1 MKEQMYNPTHTRE
14 QLLGTKLKGLRKLN
28 YNPFTWWRMYESVNK
43 PLSSRAHISDKIKNG
58 DYDYPHWK
66 YQAELCEHD
75 LNDMW
80 QKMSPDYGKWVEE
93 SSLMRARRKR
103 LIEDHEKEEN
113 KKLEELVREFTR
125 YYRVTKEQV
134 LDLMLDWD
142 GDLYGF
148 YQFMDDR
155 YRIPSAPVPKF

>member
-1 MKEQMYNPTHTRE
+1 MYTPTHTRE

-28 YNPFTWWRMYESVNK
+28 YNPFTWWRMYESTNK

-80 QKMSPDYGKWVEE
+80 QKMSPDYAKWVEE

-134 LDLMLDWD
+134 LDLMLEWE

-148 YQFMDDR
+148 YQFMDDQ
-155 YRIPSAPVPKF
+155 YRIKPAPIPKF

>member
-1 MKEQMYNPTHTRE
+1 MKEQMYTPTHTRE

-28 YNPFTWWRMYESVNK
+28 YNPFTWWRMYESTNK

-80 QKMSPDYGKWVEE
+80 QKMSPDYAKWVEE

-134 LDLMLDWD
+134 LDLMLEWE

-148 YQFMDDR
+148 YQFMDDQ
-155 YRIPSAPVPKF
+155 YRIKPAPVPKF

>member
-1 MKEQMYNPTHTRE
+1 
-14 QLLGTKLKGLRKLN
+14 
-28 YNPFTWWRMYESVNK
+28 MYESTNK

-80 QKMSPDYGKWVEE
+80 QKMSPDYAKWVEE

-134 LDLMLDWD
+134 LDLMLEWE

-148 YQFMDDR
+148 YQFMDDQ
-155 YRIPSAPVPKF
+155 YRIKPAPIPKF

>member
-1 MKEQMYNPTHTRE
+1 MYTPTHTRE

-28 YNPFTWWRMYESVNK
+28 YNPFTWWRMYESTNK

-80 QKMSPDYGKWVEE
+80 KKVAPDYAKWVEE

-103 LIEDHEKEEN
+103 LMEDHEKEEN
-113 KKLEELVREFTR
+113 RKLEEIVKEFTK
-125 YYRVTKEQV
+125 YYRVTKEEV
-134 LDLMLDWD
+134 VDMMLDWD

-155 YRIPSAPVPKF
+155 YRIKPSPVPKF

>member
-1 MKEQMYNPTHTRE
+1 MYTPSHTRE

-93 SSLMRARRKR
+93 SSLTRARRKR

-113 KKLEELVREFTR
+113 KKLEELVREFTK

-134 LDLMLDWD
+134 VDLMLDWD

-155 YRIPSAPVPKF
+155 YRIKPSPVPKF

>member
-1 MKEQMYNPTHTRE
+1 MKEQMYTPTHTRE

-28 YNPFTWWRMYESVNK
+28 YNPFTWWRMYESTNK

-80 QKMSPDYGKWVEE
+80 KKMAPDYAKWVEE

-103 LIEDHEKEEN
+103 LMEDHEKEEN
-113 KKLEELVREFTR
+113 KKLEEIVREFTK
-125 YYRVTKEQV
+125 YYRVTKEEV
-134 LDLMLDWD
+134 IDKMLDWE

-155 YRIPSAPVPKF
+155 YRIKPSPVPKF

>member
-1 MKEQMYNPTHTRE
+1 M
-14 QLLGTKLKGLRKLN
+14 
-28 YNPFTWWRMYESVNK
+28 
-43 PLSSRAHISDKIKNG
+43 A
-58 DYDYPHWK
+58 
-66 YQAELCEHD
+66 
-75 LNDMW
+75 
-80 QKMSPDYGKWVEE
+80 PDYAKWVEE

-103 LIEDHEKEEN
+103 LMEDHEKEEN
-113 KKLEELVREFTR
+113 KKLEEVVREFTR

-134 LDLMLDWD
+134 VDMMLEWE

>member
-1 MKEQMYNPTHTRE
+1 MYTPTHTRE

-28 YNPFTWWRMYESVNK
+28 YNPFTWWRMYESTNK

-80 QKMSPDYGKWVEE
+80 QKMSPDYAKWVEE

-134 LDLMLDWD
+134 LDLMLEWE

-148 YQFMDDR
+148 YQFMDSR
-155 YRIPSAPVPKF
+155 YGIKPTPIPKF

>member
-1 MKEQMYNPTHTRE
+1 MKEQMYTPSHTRE

-93 SSLMRARRKR
+93 SSLTRARRKR

-113 KKLEELVREFTR
+113 KKLEELVREFTK

-134 LDLMLDWD
+134 VDLMLDWD

-155 YRIPSAPVPKF
+155 YRIKPSPVPKF

>member
-1 MKEQMYNPTHTRE
+1 MYTPTHTRE

-28 YNPFTWWRMYESVNK
+28 YNPFTWWRMYESINK
-43 PLSSRAHISDKIKNG
+43 PLSLRASLGDRIKNG

-80 QKMSPDYGKWVEE
+80 AKMAPDYGKWVEE

-103 LIEDHEKEEN
+103 LLEDHEKEEK
-113 KKLEELVREFTR
+113 KKLDDLIREFTR
-125 YYRVTKEQV
+125 YYRLTKEAV
-134 LDLMLDWD
+134 EDMLMEWE

-148 YQFMDDR
+148 FLDIDDR
-155 YRIPSAPVPKF
+155 HGYKPTPVPKF

>member
-1 MKEQMYNPTHTRE
+1 MYTPSHTRE

-28 YNPFTWWRMYESVNK
+28 YNPFTWWRMYESTNK

-80 QKMSPDYGKWVEE
+80 KKVAPDYAKWVEE

-103 LIEDHEKEEN
+103 LMEDHEKEEN
-113 KKLEELVREFTR
+113 RKLEEIVKEFTK
-125 YYRVTKEQV
+125 YYRVTKEEV
-134 LDLMLDWD
+134 VDMMLDWD

-155 YRIPSAPVPKF
+155 YRIKPSPVPKF

>member
-1 MKEQMYNPTHTRE
+1 
-14 QLLGTKLKGLRKLN
+14 
-28 YNPFTWWRMYESVNK
+28 MYESVNK

-93 SSLMRARRKR
+93 SSLTRARRKR

-113 KKLEELVREFTR
+113 KKLEELVREFTK

-134 LDLMLDWD
+134 VDLMLDWD

-155 YRIPSAPVPKF
+155 YRIKPSPVPKF

>member
-1 MKEQMYNPTHTRE
+1 MKEQMYTPTHTRE

-28 YNPFTWWRMYESVNK
+28 YNPFTWWRMYESTNK

-80 QKMSPDYGKWVEE
+80 QKMSPDYAKWVEE

-134 LDLMLDWD
+134 LDLMLEWE

-148 YQFMDDR
+148 YQFMDDQ
-155 YRIPSAPVPKF
+155 YRIKPAPIPKF

>member
-1 MKEQMYNPTHTRE
+1 MYTPSHTRE

-28 YNPFTWWRMYESVNK
+28 YNPFTWWRMYESVVK

-80 QKMSPDYGKWVEE
+80 QRMTPDYAKWVEE
-93 SSLMRARRKR
+93 SSLTRARRKR
-103 LIEDHEKEEN
+103 LMEDHEKEEN
-113 KKLEELVREFTR
+113 KKLEELVKEFTK
-125 YYRVTKEQV
+125 YYRVTKEEV
-134 LDLMLDWD
+134 IEKMLDWE
-142 GDLYGF
+142 GDLYTF
-148 YQFMDDR
+148 YQFMDNR
-155 YRIPSAPVPKF
+155 YRVTSSS

>member
-1 MKEQMYNPTHTRE
+1 MYTPTHTRE

-28 YNPFTWWRMYESVNK
+28 YNPFTWWRMYESTNK

-80 QKMSPDYGKWVEE
+80 KKMAPDYAKWVEE

-103 LIEDHEKEEN
+103 LMEDHEKEEN
-113 KKLEELVREFTR
+113 KKLEEIVREFTK
-125 YYRVTKEQV
+125 YYRVTKEEV
-134 LDLMLDWD
+134 IDKMLDWE

-155 YRIPSAPVPKF
+155 YRIKPSPVPKF

>member
-1 MKEQMYNPTHTRE
+1 MYTPTHTRE

-28 YNPFTWWRMYESVNK
+28 YNPFTWWRMYESTNK

-80 QKMSPDYGKWVEE
+80 KKVAPDYAKWVEE

-103 LIEDHEKEEN
+103 LMEDHEKEEN
-113 KKLEELVREFTR
+113 RKLEEIVKEFTK
-125 YYRVTKEQV
+125 YYRVTKEEV
-134 LDLMLDWD
+134 VDMMLDWD

-155 YRIPSAPVPKF
+155 YRIKPTPVPKF

>member
-1 MKEQMYNPTHTRE
+1 MYTPTHTRE

-28 YNPFTWWRMYESVNK
+28 YNPFTWWRMYESTNK
-43 PLSSRAHISDKIKNG
+43 PLSPRSHISDKIKNG

-80 QKMSPDYGKWVEE
+80 TKMAPDYGKWVEE

-103 LIEDHEKEEN
+103 LMEDHEKEEN
-113 KKLEELVREFTR
+113 KKLEEVVREFTR

-134 LDLMLDWD
+134 VDMMLEWD

>member
-1 MKEQMYNPTHTRE
+1 MKEQMYTPTHTRE

-93 SSLMRARRKR
+93 SSLTRARRKR

-113 KKLEELVREFTR
+113 KKLEELVREFTK

-134 LDLMLDWD
+134 VDLMLDWD

-155 YRIPSAPVPKF
+155 YRIKPSPVPKF

>member
-1 MKEQMYNPTHTRE
+1 MKEQMYTPTHTRE

-28 YNPFTWWRMYESVNK
+28 YNPFTWWRMYESTNK

-80 QKMSPDYGKWVEE
+80 QKMSPDYAKWVEE

-134 LDLMLDWD
+134 LDLMLEWE

-155 YRIPSAPVPKF
+155 YRIKPAPIPKF

>member
-1 MKEQMYNPTHTRE
+1 
-14 QLLGTKLKGLRKLN
+14 
-28 YNPFTWWRMYESVNK
+28 
-43 PLSSRAHISDKIKNG
+43 
-58 DYDYPHWK
+58 
-66 YQAELCEHD
+66 
-75 LNDMW
+75 MW
-80 QKMSPDYGKWVEE
+80 QKMSPDYAKWVEE

-134 LDLMLDWD
+134 LDLMLEWE

-148 YQFMDDR
+148 YQFMDDQ
-155 YRIPSAPVPKF
+155 YRIKPAPIPKF

>member
-1 MKEQMYNPTHTRE
+1 
-14 QLLGTKLKGLRKLN
+14 
-28 YNPFTWWRMYESVNK
+28 
-43 PLSSRAHISDKIKNG
+43 
-58 DYDYPHWK
+58 
-66 YQAELCEHD
+66 
-75 LNDMW
+75 MW

-93 SSLMRARRKR
+93 SSLTRARRKR

-113 KKLEELVREFTR
+113 KKLEELVREFTK

-134 LDLMLDWD
+134 VDLMLDWD

-155 YRIPSAPVPKF
+155 YRIKPSPVPKF

>member
-1 MKEQMYNPTHTRE
+1 MYTPSHTRE

-28 YNPFTWWRMYESVNK
+28 YNPFTWWRMYESTNK
-43 PLSSRAHISDKIKNG
+43 PLSPRSHISDKIKNG

-80 QKMSPDYGKWVEE
+80 KSMAPDYAKWVEE

-103 LIEDHEKEEN
+103 LMEDHEKEEN
-113 KKLEELVREFTR
+113 KKLEEVVREFTR

-134 LDLMLDWD
+134 VDMMLEWE

>member
-1 MKEQMYNPTHTRE
+1 MYTPTHTRE

-28 YNPFTWWRMYESVNK
+28 YNPFTWWRMYESTNK

-80 QKMSPDYGKWVEE
+80 QKMSPDYAKWVEE

-134 LDLMLDWD
+134 LDLMLEWE

-148 YQFMDDR
+148 YQFMDDQ
-155 YRIPSAPVPKF
+155 YRIKPAPVPKF

>member
-1 MKEQMYNPTHTRE
+1 MYTPTHTRE

-93 SSLMRARRKR
+93 SSLTRARRKR

-113 KKLEELVREFTR
+113 KKLEELVREFTK

-134 LDLMLDWD
+134 VDLMLDWD

-155 YRIPSAPVPKF
+155 YRIKPSPVPKF

>member
-1 MKEQMYNPTHTRE
+1 MYTPTHTRE

-28 YNPFTWWRMYESVNK
+28 YNPFTWWRMYESTNK

-80 QKMSPDYGKWVEE
+80 KKMAPDYAKWVEE

-103 LIEDHEKEEN
+103 LMEDHEKEEN
-113 KKLEELVREFTR
+113 RKLEEIVREFTK
-125 YYRVTKEQV
+125 YYRVTKEEV
-134 LDLMLDWD
+134 IDKMLDWE

-155 YRIPSAPVPKF
+155 YRIKPSPVPKF

>member
-1 MKEQMYNPTHTRE
+1 
-14 QLLGTKLKGLRKLN
+14 
-28 YNPFTWWRMYESVNK
+28 MYESTNK

-80 QKMSPDYGKWVEE
+80 KKMAPDYAKWVEE

-103 LIEDHEKEEN
+103 LMEDHEKEEN
-113 KKLEELVREFTR
+113 RKLEEIVREFTK
-125 YYRVTKEQV
+125 YYRVTKEEV
-134 LDLMLDWD
+134 IDKMLDWE

-155 YRIPSAPVPKF
+155 YRIKPSPVPKF

>member
-1 MKEQMYNPTHTRE
+1 MYTPTHTRE

-28 YNPFTWWRMYESVNK
+28 YNPFTWWRMYESTNK

-80 QKMSPDYGKWVEE
+80 QKMSPDYAKWVEE

-134 LDLMLDWD
+134 LDLMLEWE

-155 YRIPSAPVPKF
+155 YGYKPTPIPKF

>member
-1 MKEQMYNPTHTRE
+1 MYTPTHTRE

-28 YNPFTWWRMYESVNK
+28 YNPFTWWRMYESTNK

-80 QKMSPDYGKWVEE
+80 KKMAPDYAKWVEE

-103 LIEDHEKEEN
+103 LMEDHEKEEN
-113 KKLEELVREFTR
+113 RKLEEIVREITK
-125 YYRVTKEQV
+125 YYRVTKEEV
-134 LDLMLDWD
+134 IDKMLDWE

-155 YRIPSAPVPKF
+155 YRIKPSPVPKF